1 MNRVNRIGVTTQAD
15 GSIDIVVPPS
25 MAEEFKKMCRR
36 GTNTSPNKHS
46 EITDFMDRLL
56 GQEKIMGQCM
66 KWDLPSEDK
75 FDLAANTIDEERLK
89 ELNAIGFEAY
99 YKKYYWSSPTPTD
112 K

>member
-66 KWDLPSEDK
+66 KWDLPSEDAYQ
-75 FDLAANTIDEERLK
+75 LAMDSIK
-89 ELNAIGFEAY
+89 EDQLAEIKAIGFKAY
-99 YKKYYWSSPTPTD
+99 YEKYYLTQPTSNE
-112 K
+112 